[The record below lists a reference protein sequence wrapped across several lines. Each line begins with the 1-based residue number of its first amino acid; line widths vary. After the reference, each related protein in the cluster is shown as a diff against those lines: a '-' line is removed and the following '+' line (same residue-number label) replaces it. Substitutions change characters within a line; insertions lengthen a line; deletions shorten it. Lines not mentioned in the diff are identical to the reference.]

1 VTADNT
7 LLNLHRLVWTALM
20 AALVAVGAYLHLTIG
35 PVPISLQT
43 LFVILAGFVLGPK
56 HGTMA
61 IGLYLLAGAVGLPV
75 FAGGKAGI
83 GHLFGPTGGFLFG
96 FALSA
101 WVAGLGTAGKP
112 DADWKRLSL
121 YGLAASLG
129 TFALGIPWLKMTLDF
144 TWGKTLSVGM
154 IPFLPGMVLK
164 LVAVVLAYR
173 FLAKSGLLRR
183 IGQP

>member
-1 VTADNT
+1 MTDNNS
-7 LLNLHRLVWTALM
+7 LFDLHRLVWTALM
-20 AALVAVGAYLHLTIG
+20 AAMVAVGAYLHLNIG

-43 LFVILAGFVLGPK
+43 LFVILAGFVLGPR
-56 HGTMA
+56 HGAMA

-101 WVAGLGTAGKP
+101 WIAGLAVAGKS

-121 YGLAASLG
+121 YGLAASLA
-129 TFALGIPWLKMTLDF
+129 TFAVGVPWLKLTLGF

-154 IPFLPGMVLK
+154 IPFLPGMFLK
-164 LVAVVLAYR
+164 LAAVVPAYR

-183 IGQP
+183 IRQS